1 MIFAASRIIVV
12 RHCTA
17 AIFSYIN
24 QRNRERNVREAEEAA
39 AREQEAAAGAAADPF
54 TRRKCQPTVVTKTT
68 DNNIRQ
74 QRRDRVE
81 HIYRMD
87 MPDDKRLWKVSAR

>member
-1 MIFAASRIIVV
+1 M
-12 RHCTA
+12 
-17 AIFSYIN
+17 
-24 QRNRERNVREAEEAA
+24 REAEEAA
-39 AREQEAAAGAAADPF
+39 LREQQAAAGAAADPF

-68 DNNIRQ
+68 DDSIRQ

-87 MPDDKRLWKVSAR
+87 MPDDKRLWKVNGKTSCQQITGGSISTVFHIIFQIHT